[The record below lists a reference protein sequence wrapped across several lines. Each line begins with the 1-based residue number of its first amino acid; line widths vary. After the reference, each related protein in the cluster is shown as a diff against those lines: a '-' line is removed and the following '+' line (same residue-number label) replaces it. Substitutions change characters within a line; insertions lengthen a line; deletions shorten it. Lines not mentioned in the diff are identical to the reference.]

1 MIPMP
6 RVRASKISLPTSDVL
21 EVVAAVEDALHRVAA
36 VGDPAPRQVVLD
48 PADAVEVRVEAAA
61 GRGLDEVEH
70 VLAVAEAP
78 ERGRERADLE
88 AHLAEE
94 QVGTSRSARAR

>member
-1 MIPMP
+1 MMPMP

-21 EVVAAVEDALHRVAA
+21 EVVAAVEDLLHHLAA
-36 VGDPAPRQVVLD
+36 VGHPAPREVVLQA
-48 PADAVEVRVEAAA
+48 ADAVEVRVEAPA
-61 GRGLDEVEH
+61 GRALDEVED

-78 ERGRERADLE
+78 ERRGERADLQ

-94 QVGTSRSARAR
+94 QVDGRDAATAR